1 MSDPT
6 DDWIAEAKRYG
17 RMNEKESGEAILRGE
32 LYALMFGKR
41 VLWHAPTMTPL
52 IVDAPFWA
60 AYDQASDPQEKL
72 SWIR

>member
-17 RMNEKESGEAILRGE
+17 RMNKEESHEAILRGE
-32 LYALMFGKR
+32 LYALMLGKR
-41 VLWHAPTMTPL
+41 VAWDAPTMTPL
-52 IVDAPFWA
+52 VVDPAFQA

-72 SWIR
+72 S